1 MARLIDENGNEIDLD
16 ALDTSEKEAETND
29 EVENESEEPEQG
41 HEAESEGQDGE
52 QGDDEEGQIV
62 LTIDGEPVED
72 EEDDDPDLAET
83 EDDTPVIR
91 KMRQRLKDAKRRERE
106 MQRKIEEAA
115 KAAQPPQEV
124 GERPTLDQFDYDED
138 AYAEA
143 LASYLDRKKEA
154 DQKHAAEQERA
165 KRLEDAFQ
173 AKKAAYEV
181 DKAKLN
187 APDFDSAEEA
197 VRATFTATAQGVMLA
212 AAKEPE
218 RVVYALGKSPALA
231 KRLAELQDD
240 PIAMAAEIGRLESRI
255 QLQPRKPSTKP
266 ERRVKGSAS
275 TGKPVA
281 AKDFERA
288 LESNNGDMNAAFN
301 LYKQRARAG

>member
-29 EVENESEEPEQG
+29 EVENEGQEPEQD
-41 HEAESEGQDGE
+41 HEAESERQDGE

-72 EEDDDPDLAET
+72 DDDDPDLAET

-115 KAAQPPQEV
+115 NASQPPQEV

-154 DQKHAAEQERA
+154 DQKQAAEQERA

-181 DKAKLN
+181 NKAKLN

-197 VRATFTATAQGVMLA
+197 IKATFTATAQGVMLA

-266 ERRVKGSAS
+266 ERRVKGSAA
-275 TGKPVA
+275 TGSSVA
-281 AKDFERA
+281 VKDFERA
-288 LESNNGDMNAAFN
+288 LQSNDMTEALRMYKANA
-301 LYKQRARAG
+301 ARAG